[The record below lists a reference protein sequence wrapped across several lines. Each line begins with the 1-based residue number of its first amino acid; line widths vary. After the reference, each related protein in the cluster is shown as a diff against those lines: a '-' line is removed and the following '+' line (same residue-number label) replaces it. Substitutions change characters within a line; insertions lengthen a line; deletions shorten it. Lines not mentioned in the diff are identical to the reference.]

1 MKLLVEWEGNSKV
14 IDSDRPFTLG
24 RDVSA
29 DIKINATRVSRIHA
43 RIDFSEN
50 EWKITDLNSSNGI
63 YFKKKPIIAQ
73 VIDGPMKFNLGGL
86 DGIEVFLSPFSSQTT
101 STTVKKAETNSTQL
115 LNRSEFSSESE
126 TPETQAGRI

>member
-29 DIKINATRVSRIHA
+29 DIKINATKVSRIHA

-50 EWKITDLNSSNGI
+50 EWKITDLNS
-63 YFKKKPIIAQ
+63 
-73 VIDGPMKFNLGGL
+73 
-86 DGIEVFLSPFSSQTT
+86 
-101 STTVKKAETNSTQL
+101 L
-115 LNRSEFSSESE
+115 L
-126 TPETQAGRI
+126 PCC